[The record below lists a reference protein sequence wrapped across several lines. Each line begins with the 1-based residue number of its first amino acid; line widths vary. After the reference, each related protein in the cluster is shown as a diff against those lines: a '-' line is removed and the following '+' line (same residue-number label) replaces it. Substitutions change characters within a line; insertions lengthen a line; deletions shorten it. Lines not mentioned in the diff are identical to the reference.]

1 MDGNITILYVWQQRQ
16 FTFSKIR
23 APTFQNAL
31 LGGTLYTIPKIPLCS
46 LFLALKSLDPFLY
59 KLNLFLC
66 QNFYLLI
73 TVAAKPAVSPPA
85 LYCIAAFAFKAQ
97 PSDVPYDSIHKKSN
111 CPNTIHP
118 SNNIIQHI
126 LAPFRVYTIHNYTY
140 IFVQCLYIKLLNFY
154 YLYIIT
160 HMEGAMEYLH
170 IRIIELLQE
179 KGISKTRICK
189 DLDFQRGNF
198 NRYCRDEFQRV
209 DANMIIK
216 LCRYLDCTVGDL
228 FEIRSE

>member
-1 MDGNITILYVWQQRQ
+1 M
-16 FTFSKIR
+16 
-23 APTFQNAL
+23 
-31 LGGTLYTIPKIPLCS
+31 
-46 LFLALKSLDPFLY
+46 
-59 KLNLFLC
+59 
-66 QNFYLLI
+66 
-73 TVAAKPAVSPPA
+73 
-85 LYCIAAFAFKAQ
+85 
-97 PSDVPYDSIHKKSN
+97 
-111 CPNTIHP
+111 
-118 SNNIIQHI
+118 
-126 LAPFRVYTIHNYTY
+126 
-140 IFVQCLYIKLLNFY
+140 
-154 YLYIIT
+154 T

>member
-1 MDGNITILYVWQQRQ
+1 
-16 FTFSKIR
+16 
-23 APTFQNAL
+23 
-31 LGGTLYTIPKIPLCS
+31 
-46 LFLALKSLDPFLY
+46 
-59 KLNLFLC
+59 
-66 QNFYLLI
+66 
-73 TVAAKPAVSPPA
+73 
-85 LYCIAAFAFKAQ
+85 
-97 PSDVPYDSIHKKSN
+97 
-111 CPNTIHP
+111 
-118 SNNIIQHI
+118 
-126 LAPFRVYTIHNYTY
+126 
-140 IFVQCLYIKLLNFY
+140 
-154 YLYIIT
+154 
-160 HMEGAMEYLH
+160 MEYLY